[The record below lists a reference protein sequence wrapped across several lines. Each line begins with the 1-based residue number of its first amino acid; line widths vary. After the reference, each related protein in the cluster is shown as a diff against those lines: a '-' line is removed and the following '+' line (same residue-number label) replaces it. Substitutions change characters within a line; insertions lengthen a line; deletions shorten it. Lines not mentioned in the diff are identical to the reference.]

1 MSLSPYFLH
10 MGATESFV
18 LSLYFYWTFPRPIS
32 AMETITVQHVG
43 CAERGYWLRS
53 EWEKC
58 CRVELLLNLPATLNC
73 RLWIILVHWT
83 VYRNHV

>member
-1 MSLSPYFLH
+1 MQ
-10 MGATESFV
+10 
-18 LSLYFYWTFPRPIS
+18 
-32 AMETITVQHVG
+32 TITVQHAG

-53 EWEKC
+53 GWEKC
-58 CRVELLLNLPATLNC
+58 FRAELLLNLPATLNC